1 MDVQLQDCKSFNNEE
16 TGTSPIN
23 SLSHLKYKD
32 CIHPAYEFNTVNIR
46 PSREYICASAR
57 YS

>member
-32 CIHPAYEFNTVNIR
+32 CIHPVDI
-46 PSREYICASAR
+46 
-57 YS
+57 

>member
-32 CIHPAYEFNTVNIR
+32 CIHPVYAAYDCEYT
-46 PSREYICASAR
+46 PQSRVCASAR